1 MLFIS
6 GFIISWF
13 INHKQYNKI
22 GHYRSTF
29 NIANISLYFYMQPDK
44 PRFEDIQQAAAS
56 ISGRIHKTP
65 VLHSRTFNNET
76 NSRSFFKAENLQRI
90 GAFKIRGALNK
101 IRSLSDEE
109 KSRGVITFSS
119 GNHGQATA
127 LAARLENIQCVVVMP
142 EDARISKKNA
152 AQGYGAEI
160 ITAGTTSEDRYQRA
174 MELRKQYGYT
184 VIPPYEDPFIIAGQG
199 TCGLEI
205 VEQIPD
211 VEYVLIPVGGG
222 GLISGCALAIK
233 SKLPSVK
240 VIGVETAG
248 ADDANQSFRQKK
260 LVRYESTNTIA
271 DGMRNLSLGTINF
284 EMLLRFVD
292 DMLTVSDDDVVAMMR
307 FFFERMKTVVE
318 PTGAVASAAIRV
330 HNERFKDK
338 RVCAIISGGNIGIE
352 DFCRLVINS

>member
-1 MLFIS
+1 MSFKIPSYTSIEEAATRIS
-6 GFIISWF
+6 ENIHRTPILTS
-13 INHKQYNKI
+13 Q
-22 GHYRSTF
+22 TF
-29 NIANISLYFYMQPDK
+29 D
-44 PRFEDIQQAAAS
+44 R
-56 ISGRIHKTP
+56 
-65 VLHSRTFNNET
+65 ET
-76 NSRSFFKAENLQRI
+76 GTHTHFKAENLQRI

-101 IRSLSDEE
+101 IRSLSDKE

-127 LAARLENIQCVVVMP
+127 LAARLENIKSVVVMP

-152 AQGYGAEI
+152 ARGYGAEI
-160 ITAGTTSEDRYQRA
+160 VSAGTTSEDRYQRA
-174 MELRKQYGYT
+174 MELHEQYGYT
-184 VIPPYEDPFIIAGQG
+184 VIPPYEDSLIITGQG

-240 VIGVETAG
+240 VIGVETVG

-260 LVRYESTNTIA
+260 LIRYDSTNTIA
-271 DGMRNLSLGTINF
+271 DGMRNLSLGKINF
-284 EMLLRFVD
+284 EMIVQYVD
-292 DMLTVSDDDVVAMMR
+292 DMLMVSDEEVVAMMR

-352 DFCRLVINS
+352 DFYHLVLDL